1 MHPEFWRKMMLNGSV
16 ILYNK
21 SSILEKDIALIKTE
35 GFEVARVD
43 CADLD
48 ESAFH
53 KKIAKT
59 LMFPAYYGE
68 NLNAF
73 DDCLSDIE
81 PENTGILLVFENYDA
96 FLGEN
101 PAFGYDVLQVIQ
113 LNAWQFLISEKG
125 LMSFVQSNDPALRIP
140 AIGGLVP
147 QWNNEEWLDKARGL

>member
-1 MHPEFWRKMMLNGSV
+1 MLNGSV
-16 ILYNK
+16 FLYNK
-21 SSILEKDIALIKTE
+21 SSILEKDIALIKAE

-48 ESAFH
+48 EGAFH

-81 PENTGILLVFENYDA
+81 PKNTGVLLVFENYDT
-96 FLGEN
+96 FLAKN
-101 PAFGYDVLQVIQ
+101 PEFGNDVLEVIQ
-113 LNAWQFLISEKG
+113 LNAWRFLIRENV
-125 LMSFVQSNDPALRIP
+125 LMSFVQSNDPELLIP
-140 AIGGLVP
+140 AIGGMAP
-147 QWNNEEWLDKARGL
+147 QWNDEEWFDKARGL